1 MRRADGRIR
10 FLMGTGMRTSL
21 LPRRSSDVLTLLTR
35 LLLAA
40 FLAGT
45 SFLAALF
52 VFLLA
57 VRLVFVNRA
66 LPGVRSGDGML
77 GGKTTEQMQVVLA
90 EAYTYPQTGL
100 LALRDGGSVWTA
112 TPAELGVS
120 LDTQAMAEQALAVG
134 RRGTLALRLQEQ
146 LDAWMSGVDVAPVVV
161 FDQARGAAT
170 LQSIAGS
177 IDKAQLDATIGLNG
191 LEVNV
196 QPGQSGHTLDIDA
209 SLMVIQLSIAQLHDA
224 DLPLVVRET
233 PPLVLDASEQ
243 AAIAQRILSQPLT
256 LTTDGGGPWAFDPP
270 ALASMLRFNLVQ
282 DSQGG
287 RYQIGVDSQIMAA
300 FLEPL
305 APGLQRSPENARFIF
320 NDDSHQLDLLQDSV
334 IGRTLDVPGTIEAI
348 NAGLASGSHSID
360 LVFQTEQPA
369 VPGTAMAA
377 NLGITE
383 LVVSARTYITGSS
396 PERVQNIRL
405 ASAAFHGLLVAP
417 GQTLSMADVLGD
429 ISLDKGYAEALIIM
443 GNRTIKGV
451 GGGVCQVSTTLFR
464 AVFFSGYQ
472 IDERYPHAYRVGYY
486 EQGPNS
492 PGPGLDATVFAP
504 LVDFKFTNDSDHWL
518 LMETYLYSNS
528 LEWKFYSA
536 KDGRVVSWEST
547 GAQNVVDA
555 PEPLYK
561 ENPDLSEG
569 KIKQVDY
576 QADGADVTFT
586 RTVLRD
592 GQVLHNDVIR
602 THYLP
607 WRAIYEYGPGTELP
621 EGAKTED
628 D

>member
-1 MRRADGRIR
+1 
-10 FLMGTGMRTSL
+10 MRTSL
-21 LPRRSSDVLTLLTR
+21 LPRRSSDALTLLTR

-40 FLAGT
+40 FLAGI

-57 VRLVFVNRA
+57 VRLIFINRA
-66 LPGVRSGDGML
+66 LPGVRSGDGAL
-77 GGKTTEQMQVVLA
+77 GGKTAQQMQVVLA
-90 EAYTYPQTGL
+90 DAYTYPQTGL
-100 LALRDGGSVWTA
+100 LALRDGASVWTA
-112 TPAELGVS
+112 TPADLGVS
-120 LDTQAMAEQALAVG
+120 LDTQVMAEQALAVG
-134 RRGTLALRLQEQ
+134 RRGPLALRLQEQ
-146 LDAWMSGVDVAPVVV
+146 VDAWMSGVDVAPVVV
-161 FDQARGAAT
+161 FDQSRGATT
-170 LQSIAGS
+170 LVSIAAS
-177 IDKAQLDATIGLNG
+177 INKAQLDATIGVNG

-196 QPGQSGHTLDIDA
+196 QPGQIGRTLDIDA
-209 SLMVIQLSIAQLHDA
+209 SLMVIQPSISLLHDA

-243 AAIAQRILSQPLT
+243 AAIARRILSQPLT
-256 LTTDGGGPWAFDPP
+256 LTTDGAGPWTFDPP

-287 RYQIGVDSQIMAA
+287 RYQIGVEPQTLAA

-305 APGLQRSPENARFIF
+305 APDLQRSPENARFVF
-320 NDDSHQLDLLQDSV
+320 NDDTRQLDLLQDAV

-348 NAGLASGSHSID
+348 NAGLASGSHSLD

-369 VPGTAMAA
+369 VPSTATAA
-377 NLGITE
+377 DLGITE
-383 LVVSARTYITGSS
+383 LVVDARTYITGSS

-417 GQTLSMADVLGD
+417 GASLSMADVLGD

-464 AVFFSGYQ
+464 AVFFGGYQ

-561 ENPDLSEG
+561 ENPDLHEG

-592 GQVLHNDVIR
+592 GQVLHNDLIR

-628 D
+628 S

>member
-1 MRRADGRIR
+1 
-10 FLMGTGMRTSL
+10 MRTSL
-21 LPRRSSDVLTLLTR
+21 LPRRSSDALTLLTR

-40 FLAGT
+40 FLAGI

-57 VRLVFVNRA
+57 VRLIFINRA
-66 LPGVRSGDGML
+66 LPGVRSGDGAL
-77 GGKTTEQMQVVLA
+77 GGKTAQQMQVVLA
-90 EAYTYPQTGL
+90 DAYTYPQTGL
-100 LALRDGGSVWTA
+100 LALRDGASVWTA
-112 TPAELGVS
+112 TPADLGVS
-120 LDTQAMAEQALAVG
+120 LDTQVMAEQALAVG
-134 RRGTLALRLQEQ
+134 RRGPLALRLQEQ
-146 LDAWMSGVDVAPVVV
+146 VDAWMSGVDVAPVVV
-161 FDQARGAAT
+161 FDQSRGAAT
-170 LQSIAGS
+170 LVSIAAS
-177 IDKAQLDATIGLNG
+177 INKAQFDATIGVDG

-196 QPGQSGHTLDIDA
+196 QPGQIGRTLDIDA
-209 SLMVIQLSIAQLHDA
+209 SLMVIQPSISLLHDA

-243 AAIAQRILSQPLT
+243 AAIARRILSQPLT
-256 LTTDGGGPWAFDPP
+256 LTTDGAGPWTFDPP

-287 RYQIGVDSQIMAA
+287 RYQIGVEPQTMAA

-305 APGLQRSPENARFIF
+305 APDLQRSPENARFVF
-320 NDDSHQLDLLQDSV
+320 NDDTRQLDLLQDAV

-348 NAGLASGSHSID
+348 NAGLASGSHSLD

-369 VPGTAMAA
+369 VPSTATAA
-377 NLGITE
+377 DLGITE
-383 LVVSARTYITGSS
+383 LVVDARTYITGSS

-417 GQTLSMADVLGD
+417 GASLSMADVLGD

-464 AVFFSGYQ
+464 AVFFGGYQ

-561 ENPDLSEG
+561 ENPDLHEG

-592 GQVLHNDVIR
+592 GQVLHNDLIR

-628 D
+628 S

>member
-1 MRRADGRIR
+1 
-10 FLMGTGMRTSL
+10 MRTSL
-21 LPRRSSDVLTLLTR
+21 LPRRSSDALTLLTR

-40 FLAGT
+40 FLAGI

-57 VRLVFVNRA
+57 VRLIFINRA
-66 LPGVRSGDGML
+66 LPGVRSGDGAL
-77 GGKTTEQMQVVLA
+77 GGKTAQQMQVVLA
-90 EAYTYPQTGL
+90 DAYTYPQTGL
-100 LALRDGGSVWTA
+100 LALRDGASVWTA
-112 TPAELGVS
+112 TPADLGVS

-134 RRGTLALRLQEQ
+134 RRGPLALRLQEQ
-146 LDAWMSGVDVAPVVV
+146 VDAWMSGVDVAPVVV
-161 FDQARGAAT
+161 FDQSRGATT
-170 LQSIAGS
+170 LVSIAAS
-177 IDKAQLDATIGLNG
+177 INKAQLDATIGVDG

-196 QPGQSGHTLDIDA
+196 QPGQIGRTLDIDA
-209 SLMVIQLSIAQLHDA
+209 SLMVIQPSISLLHDA

-243 AAIAQRILSQPLT
+243 AAIARRILSQPLT
-256 LTTDGGGPWAFDPP
+256 LTTDGAGPWTFDPP

-287 RYQIGVDSQIMAA
+287 RYQIGVEPQTMAA

-305 APGLQRSPENARFIF
+305 APDLQRSPENARFVF
-320 NDDSHQLDLLQDSV
+320 NDDTRQLDLLQDAV

-348 NAGLASGSHSID
+348 NAGLASGSHSLD

-369 VPGTAMAA
+369 VPSTATAA
-377 NLGITE
+377 DLGITE
-383 LVVSARTYITGSS
+383 LVVDARTYITGSS

-417 GQTLSMADVLGD
+417 GASLSMADVLGD

-464 AVFFSGYQ
+464 AVFFGGYQ

-561 ENPDLSEG
+561 ENPDLHEG

-592 GQVLHNDVIR
+592 GQVLHNDLIR

-628 D
+628 S

>member
-1 MRRADGRIR
+1 
-10 FLMGTGMRTSL
+10 MRTSL
-21 LPRRSSDVLTLLTR
+21 LPRRSSDALTLFTR

-40 FLAGT
+40 FLAGI

-57 VRLVFVNRA
+57 VRLIFINRA
-66 LPGVRSGDGML
+66 LPGVRSGDGAL
-77 GGKTTEQMQVVLA
+77 GGKTAQQMQVVLA
-90 EAYTYPQTGL
+90 DAYTYPQTGL
-100 LALRDGGSVWTA
+100 LALRDGASVWTA
-112 TPAELGVS
+112 TPADLGVS

-134 RRGTLALRLQEQ
+134 RRGPLALRLQEQ
-146 LDAWMSGVDVAPVVV
+146 VDAWMSGVDVAPVVV
-161 FDQARGAAT
+161 FDQSRGATT
-170 LQSIAGS
+170 LVSIAAS
-177 IDKAQLDATIGLNG
+177 INKAQLDATIGVDG

-196 QPGQSGHTLDIDA
+196 QPGQIGRTLDIDA
-209 SLMVIQLSIAQLHDA
+209 SLMVIQPSISLLHDA

-243 AAIAQRILSQPLT
+243 AAIARRILSQPLT
-256 LTTDGGGPWAFDPP
+256 LTTDGAGPWTFDPP

-287 RYQIGVDSQIMAA
+287 RYQIGVEPQTMAA

-305 APGLQRSPENARFIF
+305 APDLQRSPENARFVF
-320 NDDSHQLDLLQDSV
+320 NDDTRQLDLLQDAV

-348 NAGLASGSHSID
+348 NAGLASGSHSLD

-369 VPGTAMAA
+369 VPSTATAA
-377 NLGITE
+377 DLGITE
-383 LVVSARTYITGSS
+383 LVVDARTYITGSS

-417 GQTLSMADVLGD
+417 GASLSMADVLGD

-464 AVFFSGYQ
+464 AVFFGGYQ

-561 ENPDLSEG
+561 ENPDLHEG

-592 GQVLHNDVIR
+592 GQVLHNDRIR

-628 D
+628 S

>member
-1 MRRADGRIR
+1 
-10 FLMGTGMRTSL
+10 MRTSL
-21 LPRRSSDVLTLLTR
+21 LPRRSSDALTLLTR

-40 FLAGT
+40 FLAGI

-57 VRLVFVNRA
+57 VRLIFINRA
-66 LPGVRSGDGML
+66 LPGVRSGDGAL
-77 GGKTTEQMQVVLA
+77 GGKTAQQMQVVLA
-90 EAYTYPQTGL
+90 DAYTYPQTGL
-100 LALRDGGSVWTA
+100 LALRDGASVWTA
-112 TPAELGVS
+112 TPADLGVS

-134 RRGTLALRLQEQ
+134 RRGSLATRLQEQ
-146 LDAWMSGVDVAPVVV
+146 VDAWMSGVDVAPVVV
-161 FDQARGAAT
+161 FDQSRGATT
-170 LQSIAGS
+170 LVSIAAS
-177 IDKAQLDATIGLNG
+177 INKAQLDATIGVDG

-196 QPGQSGHTLDIDA
+196 QPGQIGRTLDIDA
-209 SLMVIQLSIAQLHDA
+209 SLMVIQPSISLLHDA

-243 AAIAQRILSQPLT
+243 AAIARRILSQPLT
-256 LTTDGGGPWAFDPP
+256 LTTDGAGPWTFDPP

-287 RYQIGVDSQIMAA
+287 RYQIGVEPQTMAA

-305 APGLQRSPENARFIF
+305 APDLQRSPENARFVF
-320 NDDSHQLDLLQDSV
+320 NDDTRQLDLLQDAV

-348 NAGLASGSHSID
+348 NAGLASGSHSLD

-369 VPGTAMAA
+369 VPSTATAA
-377 NLGITE
+377 DLGITE
-383 LVVSARTYITGSS
+383 LVVDARTYITGSS

-417 GQTLSMADVLGD
+417 GASLSMADVLGD

-464 AVFFSGYQ
+464 AVFFGGYQ

-561 ENPDLSEG
+561 ENPDLHEG

-592 GQVLHNDVIR
+592 GQVLHNDRIR

-628 D
+628 S

>member
-1 MRRADGRIR
+1 MRS
-10 FLMGTGMRTSL
+10 SL
-21 LPRRSSDVLTLLTR
+21 LPRSSSDALTLLTR
-35 LLLAA
+35 VLLSA
-40 FLAGT
+40 FLAGA

-66 LPGVRSGDGML
+66 LPGLRSGDVAL
-77 GGKTTEQMQVVLA
+77 SGKTAAQMQIALA

-100 LALRDGGSVWTA
+100 LALRDGASVWTA

-120 LDTQAMAEQALAVG
+120 LDAQAMAEMALTVG
-134 RRGTLALRLQEQ
+134 RRGTLAQRVQEQ
-146 LDAWMSGVDVAPVVV
+146 LDAWMSGADVAPVVV

-170 LQSIAGS
+170 LQSIAVS
-177 IDKAQLDATIGLNG
+177 IDKPQLDATIGVNG
-191 LEVNV
+191 LEVLV
-196 QPGQSGHTLDIDA
+196 QPGQIGRTLDIDA
-209 SLMVIQLSIAQLHDA
+209 SLMVIQPSISQLHDA

-243 AAIAQRILSQPLT
+243 AAIARRILSQPLT
-256 LTTDGGGPWAFDPP
+256 LTADGAGPWTFDPP
-270 ALASMLRFNLVQ
+270 SLASMLRFNLVQ

-287 RYQIGVDSQIMAA
+287 RYQIGVDPQTLAA

-305 APGLQRSPENARFIF
+305 APDLQRSPENARFVF
-320 NDDSHQLDLLQDSV
+320 NDDTRQLDLLQDSV
-334 IGRTLDVPGTIEAI
+334 IGRTLDVPGTTEAV
-348 NAGLASGSHSID
+348 NAGLASGSHSIG
-360 LVFQTEQPA
+360 LAFQTEQPA
-369 VPGTAMAA
+369 VPGTATASD
-377 NLGITE
+377 LGITE
-383 LVVSARTYITGSS
+383 LAVSARTYISGSS

-464 AVFFSGYQ
+464 AVFFGGYQ

-561 ENPDLSEG
+561 ENPDLPEG

-621 EGAKTED
+621 PDAKTED
-628 D
+628 G

>member
-1 MRRADGRIR
+1 VI
-10 FLMGTGMRTSL
+10 
-21 LPRRSSDVLTLLTR
+21 
-35 LLLAA
+35 
-40 FLAGT
+40 
-45 SFLAALF
+45 
-52 VFLLA
+52 
-57 VRLVFVNRA
+57 
-66 LPGVRSGDGML
+66 
-77 GGKTTEQMQVVLA
+77 
-90 EAYTYPQTGL
+90 
-100 LALRDGGSVWTA
+100 
-112 TPAELGVS
+112 
-120 LDTQAMAEQALAVG
+120 
-134 RRGTLALRLQEQ
+134 
-146 LDAWMSGVDVAPVVV
+146 V
-161 FDQARGAAT
+161 FDQSRGAAT
-170 LQSIAGS
+170 LVSIAAS
-177 IDKAQLDATIGLNG
+177 INKAQLDATIGVNG

-196 QPGQSGHTLDIDA
+196 QPGQIGRTLDIDA
-209 SLMVIQLSIAQLHDA
+209 SLMVIQPSISLLHDA

-243 AAIAQRILSQPLT
+243 AAIARRILSQPLT
-256 LTTDGGGPWAFDPP
+256 LTTDGAGPWSFDPP

-287 RYQIGVDSQIMAA
+287 RYQIGVEPQTMAA

-305 APGLQRSPENARFIF
+305 APDLQRSPENARFVF
-320 NDDSHQLDLLQDSV
+320 NDDTRQLDLLQDAV

-348 NAGLASGSHSID
+348 NAGLLSGSHSLD

-369 VPGTAMAA
+369 VPSTATAA
-377 NLGITE
+377 DLGITE
-383 LVVSARTYITGSS
+383 LVVDARTYITGSS

-417 GQTLSMADVLGD
+417 GASLSMADVLGD

-464 AVFFSGYQ
+464 AVFFGGYQ

-536 KDGRVVSWEST
+536 KDGREVSSEST

-561 ENPDLSEG
+561 ENPDLPEG

-592 GQVLHNDVIR
+592 GQLLHNDLIR

-628 D
+628 S

>member
-1 MRRADGRIR
+1 
-10 FLMGTGMRTSL
+10 MRTSL
-21 LPRRSSDVLTLLTR
+21 LPRRSSDALTLLTR

-40 FLAGT
+40 FLAGL

-57 VRLVFVNRA
+57 VRLIFINRA
-66 LPGVRSGDGML
+66 LPGVRSGDGAL
-77 GGKTTEQMQVVLA
+77 GGKTAQQMQVVLA
-90 EAYTYPQTGL
+90 DAYTYPQTGL
-100 LALRDGGSVWTA
+100 LALRDGASVWTA
-112 TPAELGVS
+112 TPADLGVS

-134 RRGTLALRLQEQ
+134 RRGPLALRLQEQ
-146 LDAWMSGVDVAPVVV
+146 VDAWMSGVDVAPVVV
-161 FDQARGAAT
+161 FDQSRGAAT
-170 LQSIAGS
+170 LVSIAAS
-177 IDKAQLDATIGLNG
+177 INKAQLDATIGVDG

-196 QPGQSGHTLDIDA
+196 QPGQIGRTLDIDA
-209 SLMVIQLSIAQLHDA
+209 SLMVIQPSISLLHDA

-243 AAIAQRILSQPLT
+243 AAIARRILSQPLT
-256 LTTDGGGPWAFDPP
+256 LTTDGAGPWTFDPP

-287 RYQIGVDSQIMAA
+287 RYQIGVEPQTMAA

-305 APGLQRSPENARFIF
+305 APDLQRSPENARFVF
-320 NDDSHQLDLLQDSV
+320 NDDTRQLDLLQDAV

-348 NAGLASGSHSID
+348 NAGLASGSHSLD

-369 VPGTAMAA
+369 VPSTATAA
-377 NLGITE
+377 DLGITE
-383 LVVSARTYITGSS
+383 LVVDARTYITGSS

-417 GQTLSMADVLGD
+417 GASLSMADVLGD

-464 AVFFSGYQ
+464 AVFFGGYQ

-561 ENPDLSEG
+561 ENPDLHEG

-592 GQVLHNDVIR
+592 GQVLHNDLIR

-628 D
+628 S

>member
-1 MRRADGRIR
+1 
-10 FLMGTGMRTSL
+10 MRTSL
-21 LPRRSSDVLTLLTR
+21 LPRRSSDALTLLTR

-40 FLAGT
+40 FLAGI

-57 VRLVFVNRA
+57 VRLIFINRA
-66 LPGVRSGDGML
+66 LPGVRSGDGAL
-77 GGKTTEQMQVVLA
+77 GGKTAQQMQVVLA
-90 EAYTYPQTGL
+90 DAYTYPQTGL
-100 LALRDGGSVWTA
+100 LALRDGASVWTA
-112 TPAELGVS
+112 TPADLGVS

-134 RRGTLALRLQEQ
+134 RRGSLATRLQEQ
-146 LDAWMSGVDVAPVVV
+146 VDAWMSGVDVAPVVV
-161 FDQARGAAT
+161 FDQSRGAAT
-170 LQSIAGS
+170 LVSIAAS
-177 IDKAQLDATIGLNG
+177 INKAQLDATIGVNG

-196 QPGQSGHTLDIDA
+196 QPGQIGRTLDIDA
-209 SLMVIQLSIAQLHDA
+209 SLMVIQPSISLLHDA

-243 AAIAQRILSQPLT
+243 AAIARRILSQPLT
-256 LTTDGGGPWAFDPP
+256 LTTDGAGPWSFDPP

-287 RYQIGVDSQIMAA
+287 RYQIGVEPQTMAA

-305 APGLQRSPENARFIF
+305 APDLQRSPENARFVF
-320 NDDSHQLDLLQDSV
+320 NDDTRQLDLLQDAV

-348 NAGLASGSHSID
+348 NAGLASGSHSLD

-369 VPGTAMAA
+369 VPSTTTAAD
-377 NLGITE
+377 LGITE

-417 GQTLSMADVLGD
+417 GASLSMADVLGD

-464 AVFFSGYQ
+464 AVFFGGYQ

-536 KDGRVVSWEST
+536 KDGRKVSSEST

-561 ENPDLSEG
+561 ENPDLPEG

-576 QADGADVTFT
+576 QADGADVNFS

-592 GQVLHNDVIR
+592 GQVLHNDLIR

-628 D
+628 S

>member
-1 MRRADGRIR
+1 
-10 FLMGTGMRTSL
+10 MRTSL
-21 LPRRSSDVLTLLTR
+21 LPRRSSDALTLLTR

-40 FLAGT
+40 FLAGI

-57 VRLVFVNRA
+57 VRLIFINRA
-66 LPGVRSGDGML
+66 LPGVRSGDGAL
-77 GGKTTEQMQVVLA
+77 GGKTAQQMQVVLA
-90 EAYTYPQTGL
+90 DAYTYPQTGL
-100 LALRDGGSVWTA
+100 LALRDGASVWTA
-112 TPAELGVS
+112 TPADLGVS

-134 RRGTLALRLQEQ
+134 RRGSLATRLQEQ
-146 LDAWMSGVDVAPVVV
+146 VDAWMSGVDVAPVVV
-161 FDQARGAAT
+161 FDQSRGAAT
-170 LQSIAGS
+170 LVSIAAS
-177 IDKAQLDATIGLNG
+177 INKAQLDATIGVNG

-196 QPGQSGHTLDIDA
+196 QPGQIGRTLDIDA
-209 SLMVIQLSIAQLHDA
+209 SLMVIQPSISLLHDA

-243 AAIAQRILSQPLT
+243 AAIARRILSQPLT
-256 LTTDGGGPWAFDPP
+256 LTTDGAGPWTFDPP

-287 RYQIGVDSQIMAA
+287 RYQIGVEPQTMAA

-305 APGLQRSPENARFIF
+305 APDLQRSPENARFVF
-320 NDDSHQLDLLQDSV
+320 NDDTRQLDLLQDAV

-348 NAGLASGSHSID
+348 NAGLASGSHSLD

-369 VPGTAMAA
+369 VPSTTTAAD
-377 NLGITE
+377 LGITE

-417 GQTLSMADVLGD
+417 GASLSMADVLGD

-464 AVFFSGYQ
+464 AVFFGGYQ

-561 ENPDLSEG
+561 ENPDLPEG

-592 GQVLHNDVIR
+592 GQVLHNDLIR

-628 D
+628 S

>member
-1 MRRADGRIR
+1 
-10 FLMGTGMRTSL
+10 MRTSL
-21 LPRRSSDVLTLLTR
+21 LPRRSSDALTLLTR

-40 FLAGT
+40 FLAGI

-57 VRLVFVNRA
+57 VRLIFINRA
-66 LPGVRSGDGML
+66 LPGVRSGDGAL
-77 GGKTTEQMQVVLA
+77 GGKTAQQMQVVLA
-90 EAYTYPQTGL
+90 DAYTYPQTGL
-100 LALRDGGSVWTA
+100 LALRDGASVWTA
-112 TPAELGVS
+112 TPADLGVS

-134 RRGTLALRLQEQ
+134 RRGPLALRLQEQ
-146 LDAWMSGVDVAPVVV
+146 VDAWMSGVDVAPVVV
-161 FDQARGAAT
+161 FDQSRGAAT
-170 LQSIAGS
+170 LVSIAAS
-177 IDKAQLDATIGLNG
+177 INKAQLDATIGVNG

-196 QPGQSGHTLDIDA
+196 QPGQIGRTLDIDA
-209 SLMVIQLSIAQLHDA
+209 SLMVIQPSISLLHDA

-243 AAIAQRILSQPLT
+243 AAIARRILSQPLT
-256 LTTDGGGPWAFDPP
+256 LTTDGAGPWTFDPP

-287 RYQIGVDSQIMAA
+287 RYQIGVEPQTMAA

-305 APGLQRSPENARFIF
+305 APDLQRSPENARFVF
-320 NDDSHQLDLLQDSV
+320 NDDTRQLDLLQDAV

-348 NAGLASGSHSID
+348 NAGLASGSHSLD

-369 VPGTAMAA
+369 VPSTATAA
-377 NLGITE
+377 DLGITE
-383 LVVSARTYITGSS
+383 LVVDARTYITGSS

-417 GQTLSMADVLGD
+417 GASLSMADVLGD

-464 AVFFSGYQ
+464 AVFFGGYQ

-561 ENPDLSEG
+561 ENPDLHEG

-592 GQVLHNDVIR
+592 GQVLHNDLIR

-628 D
+628 S

>member
-1 MRRADGRIR
+1 
-10 FLMGTGMRTSL
+10 MRTSL
-21 LPRRSSDVLTLLTR
+21 LPRRSSDALTLLTR

-40 FLAGT
+40 FLAGI

-57 VRLVFVNRA
+57 VRLIFINRA
-66 LPGVRSGDGML
+66 LPGVRSGDGAL
-77 GGKTTEQMQVVLA
+77 GGKTAQQMQVVLA
-90 EAYTYPQTGL
+90 DAYTYPQTGL
-100 LALRDGGSVWTA
+100 LALRDGASVWTA
-112 TPAELGVS
+112 TPADLGVS

-134 RRGTLALRLQEQ
+134 RRGSLATRLQEQ
-146 LDAWMSGVDVAPVVV
+146 VDAWMSGVDVAPVVV
-161 FDQARGAAT
+161 FDQSRGAAT
-170 LQSIAGS
+170 LVSIAAS
-177 IDKAQLDATIGLNG
+177 INKAQLDATIGVNG

-196 QPGQSGHTLDIDA
+196 QPGQIGRTLDIDA
-209 SLMVIQLSIAQLHDA
+209 SLMVIQPSISLLHDA

-243 AAIAQRILSQPLT
+243 AAIARRILSQPLT
-256 LTTDGGGPWAFDPP
+256 LTTDGAGPWSFDPP

-287 RYQIGVDSQIMAA
+287 RYQIGVEPQTMAA

-305 APGLQRSPENARFIF
+305 APDLQRSPENARFVF
-320 NDDSHQLDLLQDSV
+320 NDDTRQLDLLQDAV

-348 NAGLASGSHSID
+348 NAGLASGSHSLD

-369 VPGTAMAA
+369 VPSTTTAAD
-377 NLGITE
+377 LGITE

-417 GQTLSMADVLGD
+417 GASLSMADVLGD

-464 AVFFSGYQ
+464 AVFFGGYQ

-536 KDGRVVSWEST
+536 KDGRVISWEST

-561 ENPDLSEG
+561 ENPDLPEG

-576 QADGADVTFT
+576 QADGADVNFS

-592 GQVLHNDVIR
+592 GQVLHNDLIR

-628 D
+628 S

>member
-1 MRRADGRIR
+1 
-10 FLMGTGMRTSL
+10 MRTSL

-45 SFLAALF
+45 SFLVALF

-66 LPGVRSGDGML
+66 LPGVRSGDNTL
-77 GGKTTEQMQVVLA
+77 GGKTTGQMQVALA

-100 LALRDGGSVWTA
+100 LALRDGASVWTA

-134 RRGTLALRLQEQ
+134 RRGTLALRLQEH
-146 LDAWMSGVDVAPVVV
+146 LDAWISGVDVAPVVV
-161 FDQARGAAT
+161 FDQARGAAA
-170 LQSIAGS
+170 LQSIATS
-177 IDKAQLDATIGLNG
+177 INKAQLDATIGVNG
-191 LEVNV
+191 LEVIV
-196 QPGQSGHTLDIDA
+196 HPGQVGRTLDIDA
-209 SLMVIQLSIAQLHDA
+209 SLMVIQPSIAQLHDA

-256 LTTDGGGPWAFDPP
+256 LTTDGAGPWTFDPP

-287 RYQIGVDSQIMAA
+287 RYQIGVDSQTMAA

-305 APGLQRSPENARFIF
+305 APDLQRSPENARFIF
-320 NDDSHQLDLLQDSV
+320 NDDTRQLNLLQDSV
-334 IGRTLDVPGTIEAI
+334 IGRTLDVPGTIAAI

-360 LVFQTEQPA
+360 LAFQTEQPA
-369 VPGTAMAA
+369 VPGTAAA
-377 NLGITE
+377 ADLGITE
-383 LVVSARTYITGSS
+383 LAISARTYITGSS

-464 AVFFSGYQ
+464 TVFFGGYQ

-592 GQVLHNDVIR
+592 AQVLHNDVIR

>member
-1 MRRADGRIR
+1 
-10 FLMGTGMRTSL
+10 MRTSL
-21 LPRRSSDVLTLLTR
+21 LPRRSSDALTLLTR

-40 FLAGT
+40 FLAGI

-57 VRLVFVNRA
+57 VRLIFINRA
-66 LPGVRSGDGML
+66 LPGVRSGDGAL
-77 GGKTTEQMQVVLA
+77 GGKTAQQMQVVLA
-90 EAYTYPQTGL
+90 DAYTYPQTGL
-100 LALRDGGSVWTA
+100 LALRDGASVWTA
-112 TPAELGVS
+112 TPADLGVS

-134 RRGTLALRLQEQ
+134 RRGSLATRLQEQ
-146 LDAWMSGVDVAPVVV
+146 VDAWMSGVDVAPVVV
-161 FDQARGAAT
+161 FDQSRGAAT
-170 LQSIAGS
+170 LVSIAAS
-177 IDKAQLDATIGLNG
+177 INKAQLDATIGVNG

-196 QPGQSGHTLDIDA
+196 QPGQIGRTLDIDA
-209 SLMVIQLSIAQLHDA
+209 SLMVIQPSISLLHDA

-243 AAIAQRILSQPLT
+243 AAIARRILSQPLT
-256 LTTDGGGPWAFDPP
+256 LTTDGAGPWTFDPP

-287 RYQIGVDSQIMAA
+287 RYQIGVEPQTMAA

-305 APGLQRSPENARFIF
+305 APDLQRSPENARFVF
-320 NDDSHQLDLLQDSV
+320 NDDTRQLDLLQDAI

-348 NAGLASGSHSID
+348 NAGLLSGSHSLD

-369 VPGTAMAA
+369 VPSTATAA
-377 NLGITE
+377 DLGITE
-383 LVVSARTYITGSS
+383 LVVDARTYITGSS

-417 GQTLSMADVLGD
+417 GASLSMADVLGD

-464 AVFFSGYQ
+464 AVFFGGYQ

-561 ENPDLSEG
+561 ENPDLHEG

-592 GQVLHNDVIR
+592 GQVLHNDLIR

-621 EGAKTED
+621 EGAKTEGS
-628 D
+628 